1 MKQDTLVIK
10 EAFNAFREKR
20 YYDAALLLEKQSA
33 PGSREPYPVFLMAV
47 SYLLSDRFREAEESM
62 RRIDHIDPLYPPY
75 VQLKSFLNLKAAPDM
90 QSAMAGYIDV
100 LAKNPN
106 DRQIRKSIS
115 LLRRARNFQA
125 FQRDARL
132 ADFVDIPSWKKG
144 TAKRRPAPLGSRSY
158 RPGVRIRIRH
168 KKAVVFLLFVI
179 VAFSLTAAAFYLFN
193 NRHLFSRTGPLSP
206 DSDEWKKIE
215 QVTIDVSGFSLIEK
229 INKSKTPEFYYS
241 NDTLAGDFNRAKLL
255 VKAGKYNDSL
265 LLLNRIYHSNAT
277 FSVKERVELLRKFV
291 MGIEDRE
298 YGGIAYSDVKT
309 KPYLYLGT
317 SVKWNGRVANA
328 KRREGKLIFNFLV
341 GYRTGDVF
349 EGIVDVYSDYDYEKI
364 GNGDTISLK
373 AVITQTIGGD
383 NRLYLS
389 AREIQKL

>member
-1 MKQDTLVIK
+1 
-10 EAFNAFREKR
+10 
-20 YYDAALLLEKQSA
+20 
-33 PGSREPYPVFLMAV
+33 VFLLAV

-62 RRIDHIDPLYPPY
+62 RRMDHIDPLYPPY

-144 TAKRRPAPLGSRSY
+144 TAKRRPAPVGSRAY
-158 RPGVRIRIRH
+158 RPGAKIRIRH
-168 KKAVVFLLFVI
+168 KKAAVFILVVI

-193 NRHLFSRTGPLSP
+193 NRHLLSRTGPVTP
-206 DSDEWKKIE
+206 DGDEWKKIE

-241 NDTLAGDFNRAKLL
+241 NDTLAADFNRAKLL

-298 YGGIAYSDVKT
+298 YGGIAYSDVKA

-341 GYRTGDVF
+341 GYRAGDVF
-349 EGIVDVYSDYDYEKI
+349 EGIVDVYSDCDYEKI
-364 GNGDTISLK
+364 GNGDTVSLK